1 MAVGRVLH
9 ERISRVR
16 RLQTMRDQRCGGERA
31 EADQLDGLPQGH
43 HASPTV
49 LVDGLDVMTGTAAG
63 GGASCR
69 LDLPT
74 PERLRQAIG
83 ASTSDDDDAG
93 SYPPELAVGV
103 TSERLP
109 VPYLHPTSWAGCWPS
124 CTIMT

>member
-49 LVDGLDVMTGTAAG
+49 LVDGLDVTTGTAAG
-63 GGASCR
+63 G
-69 LDLPT
+69 
-74 PERLRQAIG
+74 ERR
-83 ASTSDDDDAG
+83 AG
-93 SYPPELAVGV
+93 WTYP
-103 TSERLP
+103 R
-109 VPYLHPTSWAGCWPS
+109 PS
-124 CTIMT
+124 ACARP